1 MWGSWGMPMWGFG
14 WLIPLIGFA
23 FCLAFVVVMMRA
35 MGGGRFMCMGGHE
48 RGGDDVADLR
58 REVRELREEV
68 SRLKV
73 AR

>member
-23 FCLAFVVVMMRA
+23 FCLAFVVVMMRT
-35 MGGGRFMCMGGHE
+35 MSGGRFMCMGSHAH
-48 RGGDDVADLR
+48 GGDDVGDLR

-68 SRLKV
+68 SRLKA